1 MKNLHQTDLIWFFGS
16 VYKYWKIRSQFNSER
31 KISLKNQ
38 TKDTHTLTTMLRCL
52 EGLLY
57 SFHASWASVSSI
69 PTPPVSSPFSDSIGF
84 YSTSPPPWLVSCH
97 YSPDPPQSH
106 YASEPLIFAS
116 HRCCMSQG
124 LNLSPHSICWLLQS
138 RLSNSQPRLNL
149 LSHLQIPL
157 SPSDTHGHTVQPFK
171 SHENFSLASA
181 QRLLSMH
188 MNNSFLSIDL

>member
-1 MKNLHQTDLIWFFGS
+1 MKNKES
-16 VYKYWKIRSQFNSER
+16 VQFWKKN
-31 KISLKNQ
+31 ISKKPNQ
-38 TKDTHTLTTMLRCL
+38 RHTHTHYHATLFRGVIILLSCFLSFCL
-52 EGLLY
+52 QHSYPTCFFSLL
-57 SFHASWASVSSI
+57 W
-69 PTPPVSSPFSDSIGF
+69 SIGF

-106 YASEPLIFAS
+106 YASAPLIFAS